1 MHDCEIVEL
10 VSVRRL
16 TPGEKRNPKVKQK
29 TQILTEYDSPG
40 GGYGGRAGRNPSP
53 RI

>member
-1 MHDCEIVEL
+1 MLSL

-16 TPGEKRNPKVKQK
+16 ASEEKRNLKVKQK
-29 TQILTEYDSPG
+29 TQVLTEYDSPG

-53 RI
+53 RIQK